1 MHPEHVTENQR
12 YWNDMADQWVAMG
25 ERAWAGVESWGE
37 WGNLESELRI
47 LPADMSGMDAV
58 DLGCGTGYFSWW
70 MTKRGAKVTAIDIS
84 EEQLAT
90 ARRLAEEYG
99 AHIDFIHGSAEEVP
113 RPDGSFDFALS
124 EYGAATWCDP
134 HVWIPEAHRLLR
146 PGGTLVFLGNHPLTH
161 ITTPAD
167 GSNVGRELT
176 RPYRGM
182 GRTDWRYVEIDPGG
196 IEYNLT
202 ISGWISL
209 LHDTGFT
216 IDRYVE
222 LFAGEGE
229 EEVQFTVAR
238 SWAREFPSEQI
249 WVATKR

>member
-1 MHPEHVTENQR
+1 
-12 YWNDMADQWVAMG
+12 MADQWVEMG
-25 ERAWAGVESWGE
+25 ERAWAGTPSWGE
-37 WGNLESELRI
+37 WGNRESDLRI
-47 LPADMSGMDAV
+47 LPDDMTGMDAI

-70 MTKRGAKVTAIDIS
+70 MTKRGAAVTAIDIS

-90 ARRLAEEYG
+90 ARRLAARYG
-99 AHIDFIHGSAEEVP
+99 AEIDFVHGSAEQVP

-161 ITTPAD
+161 ITTPLD
-167 GSNVGRELT
+167 GSHVGRELT
-176 RPYRGM
+176 RPYRTM
-182 GRTDWRYVEIDPGG
+182 GRTDWRHVEVDPGG

-202 ISGWISL
+202 ISGWMAL
-209 LHDTGFT
+209 LTDTGFAV
-216 IDRYVE
+216 DRYLE
-222 LFAGEGE
+222 LYADEGE
-229 EEVQFTVAR
+229 EIIRFTVAR